1 MKLMYSE
8 DGGFHNFSDDEVDG
22 AKKNG
27 WVDGEPVRAALIAK
41 KMPVAV
47 IEVSDKL
54 DAHEPKRRGRP
65 RKEDSSKVEEADD
78 GNDPD
83 TD

>member
-1 MKLMYSE
+1 MLMYKE
-8 DGGFHNFSDDEVDG
+8 DGGFHNFSDSDVET

-27 WVDGEPVRAALIAK
+27 WVDGEPVRAAIISK

-54 DAHEPKRRGRP
+54 DVHEPKRRGRP
-65 RKEDSSKVEEADD
+65 SLNKE
-78 GNDPD
+78 
-83 TD
+83 